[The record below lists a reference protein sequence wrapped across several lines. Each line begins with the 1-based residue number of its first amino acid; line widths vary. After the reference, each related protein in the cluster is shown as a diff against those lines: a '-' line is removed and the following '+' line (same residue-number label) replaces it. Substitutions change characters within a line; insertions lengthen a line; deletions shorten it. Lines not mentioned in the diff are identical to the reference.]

1 MEYGQLIVNVRTAGG
16 AYAVENASITVYN
29 TLRTGIEMVARV
41 RSDVSGQSPELELPA
56 PDREESLS
64 PGANGTGLPYANYII
79 QTVKEGYYS
88 VTNNNVAVFSGV
100 TSVQNIDMIPLS
112 TSTDPNQPG
121 GITYD
126 ETSDYDL

>member
-41 RSDVSGQSPELELPA
+41 RSDISGQSPELELPA

-64 PGANGTGLPYANYII
+64 PGANDDGLPYSNYII

-100 TSVQNIDMIPLS
+100 TSVQNINMIPLS

-126 ETSDYDL
+126 ETSDYEL